1 MGRFMAI
8 VSHAWLTKAIIG
20 VTFLSG
26 GITIAKAS
34 SLGMLMHSRTVDP
47 FITCYSW
54 KKKLYCLAKN
64 HAYFFVMVSCLFG

>member
-20 VTFLSG
+20 VSFLSA
-26 GITIAKAS
+26 GITVAKAS
-34 SLGMLMHSRTVDP
+34 SLGMLVHNRTVGP

-54 KKKLYCLAKN
+54 KKAPL
-64 HAYFFVMVSCLFG
+64 SS